1 MGFLGIIKG
10 DEDEGESEEEAED
23 DGNKFQTSIP
33 FITFP
38 LIPGLASIDA
48 KFRAGAA
55 IGYKV
60 GGSVHNIVGM
70 LKKQQEESFGIDLSA
85 ALKGNAYAGFQ
96 VGVTVGPSF

>member
-1 MGFLGIIKG
+1 M
-10 DEDEGESEEEAED
+10 
-23 DGNKFQTSIP
+23 
-33 FITFP
+33 
-38 LIPGLASIDA
+38 IPGLASIDA

-60 GGSVHNIVGM
+60 SGSVHNIVGM
-70 LKKQQEESFGIDLSA
+70 LKKQQDESFGFDLSA